1 MQNKLIFKK
10 IPIDG
15 YNEGMKIVG
24 CDKEW
29 LNAKIVSSNI
39 SNEEMLKI
47 LKSYGVK
54 EILVEYISETVALIS
69 KEDEIS
75 EKSLSN
81 LFLSDLEFVKNIY
94 PVLLSELKEIFQSVK
109 SQRFDPEKVDV
120 ITEKINSSSVK
131 NSGFIVN
138 ITKYSQNEEYLYNHS
153 INVALLS
160 NISAKN
166 LGYNEKVT
174 FEMTK
179 GGLLHDIGKLFI
191 DTDIVNKK
199 GKLNEHEFAEVKKHP
214 ILGYKFLSEYKCES
228 EIVLRIVL
236 EHHERY
242 NGKGYPRRL
251 SGNNISPY
259 AKIASILDAYD
270 ALTNDT
276 TYREA
281 MSQEEAIEII
291 KQSAG
296 AEFSK
301 NVSDIL
307 LNFIKNNTL
316 GKVVRLDSDEVGIIV
331 KEGINKKQPLVLIVK
346 DSEGKFVKP
355 YIYDLNSYNAMTG
368 MPYKQIIS
376 FYTKKEIDFNPVQIL
391 LDNISLLNN

>member
-1 MQNKLIFKK
+1 
-10 IPIDG
+10 
-15 YNEGMKIVG
+15 MK
-24 CDKEW
+24 
-29 LNAKIVSSNI
+29 
-39 SNEEMLKI
+39 
-47 LKSYGVK
+47 
-54 EILVEYISETVALIS
+54 
-69 KEDEIS
+69 
-75 EKSLSN
+75 
-81 LFLSDLEFVKNIY
+81 
-94 PVLLSELKEIFQSVK
+94 
-109 SQRFDPEKVDV
+109 
-120 ITEKINSSSVK
+120 
-131 NSGFIVN
+131 
-138 ITKYSQNEEYLYNHS
+138 
-153 INVALLS
+153 
-160 NISAKN
+160 
-166 LGYNEKVT
+166 
-174 FEMTK
+174 
-179 GGLLHDIGKLFI
+179 
-191 DTDIVNKK
+191 
-199 GKLNEHEFAEVKKHP
+199 
-214 ILGYKFLSEYKCES
+214 
-228 EIVLRIVL
+228 
-236 EHHERY
+236 Y

>member
-174 FEMTK
+174 LEMTK

-236 EHHERY
+236 EHHE
-242 NGKGYPRRL
+242 
-251 SGNNISPY
+251 I
-259 AKIASILDAYD
+259 
-270 ALTNDT
+270 
-276 TYREA
+276 
-281 MSQEEAIEII
+281 
-291 KQSAG
+291 
-296 AEFSK
+296 
-301 NVSDIL
+301 
-307 LNFIKNNTL
+307 
-316 GKVVRLDSDEVGIIV
+316 
-331 KEGINKKQPLVLIVK
+331 
-346 DSEGKFVKP
+346 
-355 YIYDLNSYNAMTG
+355 
-368 MPYKQIIS
+368 
-376 FYTKKEIDFNPVQIL
+376 
-391 LDNISLLNN
+391 